1 MKLALKHVTQDKVLL
16 YLVPGLY
23 LFFCTLL
30 LVCYS
35 FISHFMNSGL
45 GNEGNHVVT
54 SHHHPILRDLLGLL
68 AGCSGKLKI
77 VTNV

>member
-54 SHHHPILRDLLGLL
+54 SHHHPILRDLPGLL